1 MAINTETRRRSVL
14 GAFMVALT
22 VLPVPDSTVGT
33 PDRPHVAGVYAGITI
48 TSLQILDLCGPLFS
62 GLVDPARLSAL
73 VNPLRESDLVDPAR
87 LSGLEC
93 S

>member
-1 MAINTETRRRSVL
+1 MAINTHTRRRSVL

-33 PDRPHVAGVYAGITI
+33 QDRPHVAGIYAGITI
-48 TSLQILDLCGPLFS
+48 ASSSILDLCGPLFT

-73 VNPLRESDLVDPAR
+73 IDPLRESDLVDPAR
-87 LSGLEC
+87 ISGLEC